1 MARNNVN
8 FHLEHHLFAHI
19 PPYNLRR
26 MHTLLASR
34 GYYDGV
40 DCISS
45 DYFDVLRRAV
55 RKEDTSGMVAAE

>member
-1 MARNNVN
+1 
-8 FHLEHHLFAHI
+8 
-19 PPYNLRR
+19 

-40 DCISS
+40 DCIAS

-55 RKEDTSGMVAAE
+55 RKDDVAGMVAAE